1 MERKIQIFPNIS
13 GAENS
18 RKIYWVYP
26 SRIFSFLRWWKSWWF
41 VFMTCSTQTL
51 VVRICL
57 LMSTP
62 ITWSQNRQQSWKK
75 PFLISCQLLDTNAKP
90 NNRNL
95 PGWASIAC
103 ERSVCQSW
111 RNDKSE
117 FHQVSAI
124 TWIHILTPRVSKA
137 NLIASHHQ
145 FWFRRNRR
153 NHGLVKII
161 QIQPVCHRSDQ
172 PIVVCKQIAVQSL
185 CILGGKYTFLMRR
198 QKIIKGD
205 SHPCNWWPGLRGRW
219 GGGTGWSAMSTTS
232 CPASFQI
239 KPGSWF
245 LWLGLELELIGLNLG
260 VN

>member
-1 MERKIQIFPNIS
+1 MFLWPAPPRHWWS
-13 GAENS
+13 GSASSCPHRSPEARTVN
-18 RKIYWVYP
+18 KVG
-26 SRIFSFLRWWKSWWF
+26 
-41 VFMTCSTQTL
+41 
-51 VVRICL
+51 
-57 LMSTP
+57 
-62 ITWSQNRQQSWKK
+62 KK

-124 TWIHILTPRVSKA
+124 TWIHILTPRVSNA
-137 NLIASHHQ
+137 NFIASHHQ
-145 FWFRRNRR
+145 FWFRRKRR
-153 NHGLVKII
+153 NHGLWKII

-185 CILGGKYTFLMRR
+185 CILCGKYTFLMRR

-205 SHPCNWWPGLRGRW
+205 SHPCNWWPGWRGRW

-245 LWLGLELELIGLNLG
+245 FYDLD
-260 VN
+260 